1 MSTQNQN
8 QVQKLVQTQAI
19 ESIPV
24 TNPLEVSSPISAIAP
39 QLNSPT
45 AHSQQNT
52 IACTSSPATPVEGNN
67 PMLAIANDPLTLI
80 IALTA
85 LARAGTPLIRA
96 TKTLIRTL
104 RDRSTRK

>member
-8 QVQKLVQTQAI
+8 QVQKPVQTQAI
-19 ESIPV
+19 ESQPSTTPINIPA
-24 TNPLEVSSPISAIAP
+24 TIPAIAP

>member
-1 MSTQNQN
+1 MENQN
-8 QVQKLVQTQAI
+8 PIATQI
-19 ESIPV
+19 
-24 TNPLEVSSPISAIAP
+24 
-39 QLNSPT
+39 NSPA

-52 IACTSSPATPVEGNN
+52 IACTTQPIQPEGINTMPAIV
-67 PMLAIANDPLTLI
+67 NDPLTLI

-104 RDRSTRK
+104 RDRSTRKEK